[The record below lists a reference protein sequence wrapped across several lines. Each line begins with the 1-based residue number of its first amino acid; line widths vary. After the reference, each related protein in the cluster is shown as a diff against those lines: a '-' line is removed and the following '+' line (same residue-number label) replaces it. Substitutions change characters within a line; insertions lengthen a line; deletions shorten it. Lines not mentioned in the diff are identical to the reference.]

1 MSDNGASPR
10 HSVSV
15 AAAVIVDGRFLA
27 TRRRDNGR
35 WELPGGVLELHEGPH
50 EGVVREVEEETGL
63 LVRPTRLTGVYK
75 NLARGIVALVFR
87 CDVVGGEAGVSDE
100 VREIRWLTPGE
111 VRESMAEAYAV
122 RLLDALDDG
131 PPAVRLHDG
140 HHVIADVGAAR

>member
-35 WELPGGVLELHEGPH
+35 WELPGGVLELDEGPH

-63 LVRPTRLTGVYK
+63 VVRPTRLTGVYK
-75 NLARGIVALVFR
+75 NVTRGIVALVFR

-100 VREIRWLTPGE
+100 VREVRWLTPDE

-122 RLLDALDDG
+122 RLLDALVEG

-140 HHVIADVGAAR
+140 QNLIADAQPAR